1 MPIRGKPIAGL
12 SITIATAVVIV
23 AGITART
30 TFRESWYVHR
40 LENGDE
46 KAQREAAEK
55 LGAVGSTKALRSLL
69 DVYATVVE
77 EERLV
82 CTLDR
87 RTGEMRVGRVTVC
100 VAASAGP
107 PTQPTGRTKN
117 LRPVSEVAPLIK
129 TLVGSMESIAKR
141 EGRRGLRI
149 LDEGRGHPNEQIRWV
164 SALLLRRMGSAEA
177 AARNPSSRTTEPGAA
192 DSHCPAT
199 VTLTAP
205 PYHGR
210 PARFRSPSTRNN
222 TWMSCQEEQAKSP
235 PSSSASVSS
244 A

>member
-1 MPIRGKPIAGL
+1 MVRFSRK
-12 SITIATAVVIV
+12 TIASFCNTVAAAVVIV
-23 AGITART
+23 AGITMRT
-30 TFRESWYVHR
+30 RFMESWYVHR
-40 LENGDE
+40 LESGDE

-55 LGAVGSTKALRSLL
+55 LSAIGSTKALRSLL
-69 DVYATVVE
+69 DVFASVVKE
-77 EERLV
+77 DRLV
-82 CTLDR
+82 CLLDR
-87 RTGEMRVGRVTVC
+87 RRGELRIDRVTAC
-100 VAASAGP
+100 GLSAP
-107 PTQPTGRTKN
+107 AIRVEKTY
-117 LRPVSEVAPLIK
+117 RPVPQVSPLIK
-129 TLVGSMESIAKR
+129 TLFSSMESIAKR

-149 LDEGRGHPNEQIRWV
+149 LDEGLDHPNEQIRWV
-164 SALLLRRMGSAEA
+164 SMLLLRRMGSAEA

>member
-1 MPIRGKPIAGL
+1 MIDFSRK
-12 SITIATAVVIV
+12 TIASFCNTVAAAVVIV
-23 AGITART
+23 AGITMRT
-30 TFRESWYVHR
+30 RFMESWYVHR
-40 LENGDE
+40 LESGDE

-55 LGAVGSTKALRSLL
+55 LSAIGSTKALRSLL
-69 DVYATVVE
+69 DVFASVVK

-82 CTLDR
+82 CLLDR
-87 RTGEMRVGRVTVC
+87 RRGELRIDRVTVC
-100 VAASAGP
+100 VPAYP
-107 PTQPTGRTKN
+107 PTQPIGQTRN

-149 LDEGRGHPNEQIRWV
+149 LDEGLDHPNEQIRWV

-205 PYHGR
+205 SYHGR